1 MCSLC
6 KIRVSI
12 SSWMN
17 LCICICSV
25 LVFEEET
32 RLSNY
37 EIIVPRA
44 QWAAP
49 AKRESD
55 QDCLGVSESQIFPS
69 FWGHLCLWAFN
80 TDTVSN
86 LQLFSLKLFWSLI
99 GHLSLMPQSIF
110 SNNVFLTSQTQPP
123 SCLWKDAQYL
133 FSKDHDE
140 SGHWAN
146 ASLNNSLRLEEEG
159 SQFTVLFQMFGI
171 CSWITGGLGVI
182 SVHLG
187 GTLAGSTIWDEAVS
201 VICINLST
209 RRLCGSIKI
218 GVWYFTPWVWG
229 DGGFWGALLVND
241 REVQDVFLRVILMLR
256 RMNGDDDGDD

>member
-17 LCICICSV
+17 LYLYLQCVSIWGGDKIVELRDNRPTHSV
-25 LVFEEET
+25 GSAGKERIRPGL
-32 RLSNY
+32 R
-37 EIIVPRA
+37 
-44 QWAAP
+44 
-49 AKRESD
+49 
-55 QDCLGVSESQIFPS
+55 VSESQIFPS

-140 SGHWAN
+140 SDHWAN

-171 CSWITGGLGVI
+171 CSWITGGFGVI
-182 SVHLG
+182 SVHLA
-187 GTLAGSTIWDEAVS
+187 T
-201 VICINLST
+201 
-209 RRLCGSIKI
+209 
-218 GVWYFTPWVWG
+218 WG
-229 DGGFWGALLVND
+229 DL
-241 REVQDVFLRVILMLR
+241 
-256 RMNGDDDGDD
+256 

>member
-1 MCSLC
+1 MYSLC

-17 LCICICSV
+17 LYLYLQCVSIWGGDKIVELRDNRPTHSV
-25 LVFEEET
+25 GSAGKERIRPGL
-32 RLSNY
+32 R
-37 EIIVPRA
+37 
-44 QWAAP
+44 
-49 AKRESD
+49 
-55 QDCLGVSESQIFPS
+55 VSESQIFPS

-171 CSWITGGLGVI
+171 CSWIIGGFGVI

-229 DGGFWGALLVND
+229 DGGFWGALLVN
-241 REVQDVFLRVILMLR
+241 EVQDVFLRVILMLR